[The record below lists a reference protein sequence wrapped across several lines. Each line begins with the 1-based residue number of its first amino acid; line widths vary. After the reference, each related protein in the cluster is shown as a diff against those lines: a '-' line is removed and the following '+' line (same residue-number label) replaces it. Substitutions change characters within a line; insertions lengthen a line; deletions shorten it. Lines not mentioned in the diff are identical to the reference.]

1 MNNVQLIGRVS
12 EDLKK
17 CIFTNLA
24 GKKYVILY
32 LSVEKPCKNSV
43 GHYDS
48 DNINIFLYDELAKE
62 IVKYLKK
69 GDIVA
74 IKGHIEST
82 EKQIRIIG
90 DRVTFL
96 QTKEEE

>member
-1 MNNVQLIGRVS
+1 MNNVQLTGIVS

-17 CIFTNLA
+17 CIFTNLE
-24 GKKYVILY
+24 GKKYVVLY
-32 LSVEKPCKNSV
+32 LNIGKPYKNSE

-48 DNINIFLYDELAKE
+48 DNINIFLYNELAKKS
-62 IVKYLKK
+62 VKYLKK

-74 IKGHIEST
+74 IKGHVEST

-90 DRVTFL
+90 DSMIFL
-96 QTKEEE
+96 QTREEE